1 MRTAFLLLLLAPLG
15 AQAHD
20 TDTRSLRCK
29 QDIVSLG
36 DSRSTVLQRCG
47 EPVLRDSFCAAQ
59 PPIRLPDGRR
69 QQAPCEPVDKWTYN
83 PGWGQ
88 FWTTLRFVDGKLV
101 AIRYGDRVK

>member
-1 MRTAFLLLLLAPLG
+1 MRHLLPLLFLLPLQ
-15 AQAHD
+15 AAAHD
-20 TDTRSLRCK
+20 SDTRSFRCK
-29 QDIVSLG
+29 QDLVSLG

-47 EPVLRDSFCAAQ
+47 EPAMRDSFCAAQ
-59 PPIRLPDGRR
+59 PPIRLPDGRQR
-69 QQAPCEPVDKWTYN
+69 GAPCEPVDEWTYN